1 MKETSVFLVKMKEK
15 IKQGNYNEFLNV
27 PFLSQELLYHTIK
40 TKFSKKVDSG
50 GTPILTDVDIKECI
64 NEAKETAINT
74 LKIFLETGLVVITD
88 EGLKVSEKGKNAI
101 QQASKLS
108 K

>member
-15 IKQGNYNEFLNV
+15 IKQGDYNDFLTI

-40 TKFSKKVDSG
+40 TKFNKKVDSG

-64 NEAKETAINT
+64 NEAKETAIHT
-74 LKIFLETGLVVITD
+74 LKIFLETELVVITP
-88 EGLKVSEKGKNAI
+88 EGLRVSEKGKAAL
-101 QQASKLS
+101 QHASKIS